1 VASETPTCS
10 AEDRVGD
17 VQKRIAETDFKF
29 CPVVNEEGILL
40 GVLSQSVLAANPEA
54 RAGDVMRS
62 AQTYRPN
69 LTLEQLLDDLRK
81 SNFQG
86 RALVTT
92 AEGRLLGAISRADLE
107 ATLVHEQA
115 AQ

>member
-1 VASETPTCS
+1 MAGEIQTCS
-10 AEDRVGD
+10 PEDRVGD
-17 VQKRIAETDFKF
+17 VQKRIAETDYGF
-29 CPVVNEEGILL
+29 CPVVNKEGVLL
-40 GVLSQSVLAANPEA
+40 GVLSASVLAANPEA

-92 AEGRLLGAISRADLE
+92 AEGRLLGAISRDDLE
-107 ATLVHEQA
+107 ATLAHEQA